1 MKKKIALVVNTLSYG
16 GEERSAANLSR
27 GLSGKYDI
35 DIVLNDEAHIDY
47 PYEGRIISLRMP
59 TNLKHKNTV
68 YQIMALLRRI
78 RVLQQMKKSG
88 KYSAIISFSELSNA
102 ANALSINRSVKTI
115 VSVHI
120 SICSS
125 VEKGIK
131 QRLFMSC
138 ALPFICRKADLTVSC
153 SNEIAEEL
161 INGYGLAK
169 KKSAVIYNGLPL
181 TSIRERAEEPLPD
194 LESIKFNQKKL
205 LVTSG
210 RLTYQKGQWHLLPVM
225 KYLRDAGLPVCLVI
239 LGEGELRP
247 LMEERIARLGLSD
260 CVLMPGFVE
269 NPYPYLAR
277 ADAFVMPSIY
287 EGFSNAILEA
297 MACGAPVISSDHK
310 TGAREILAP
319 DTDYRGKISYGIKK
333 AAYGILVPVCS
344 GGVEDCGEELTG
356 EELLMAEAI
365 REVLTDEDLA
375 VRYRKAS
382 LERAEQLA
390 IERICEQ
397 WIEVIEAR

>member
-1 MKKKIALVVNTLSYG
+1 MKKRIALVMNALSCG
-16 GEERSAANLSR
+16 GAERTASNLSI
-27 GLSGKYDI
+27 GLHGKYDI
-35 DIVLNDEAHIDY
+35 DVVLNDEAHIDY

-59 TNLKHKNTV
+59 TGLKRTSTAF
-68 YQIMALLRRI
+68 QMMAFVRRTNVLRR
-78 RVLQQMKKSG
+78 MKKSG
-88 KYSAIISFSELSNA
+88 NYAAIISISELSNA
-102 ANALSINRSVKTI
+102 ANALSGNKCTKTI

-120 SICSS
+120 SVDHLI
-125 VEKGIK
+125 KKRLK
-131 QRLFMSC
+131 QRLYQTC
-138 ALPFICRKADLTVSC
+138 WLPFICRKADLTVSC
-153 SNEIAEEL
+153 SKEIAGEL
-161 INGYGLAK
+161 LNEYGLTEE
-169 KKSAVIYNGLPL
+169 KSAVIYNGLPL
-181 TSIRERAEEPLPD
+181 TSIRERAKEPLPD

-225 KYLRDAGLPVCLVI
+225 KYLRDEGLQVCLVI
-239 LGEGELRP
+239 LGEGKLRP
-247 LMEERIARLGLSD
+247 LMEERITCLGLSD

-269 NPYPYLAR
+269 NPYSYLAK

-319 DTDYRGKISYGIKK
+319 DTDFRSKISDGIEK

-344 GGVEDCGEELTG
+344 GEMEECGEELTR

-365 REVLTDEDLA
+365 REVLTDENLA
-375 VRYRKAS
+375 ARYHKAS

-397 WIEVIEAR
+397 WIEAIETR